1 FFDIV
6 LRILES
12 PKRSSKRVILTI
24 CIVVVMIAAPFLW
37 NTQKKDIVIAG
48 KLGSEPEILI
58 QMYKQLI
65 EQDTDLQV
73 ELKPGL
79 GKTAF
84 VFEAL
89 KSGEVDIYPEFS
101 GTALSTFVKEEP
113 KSTNRDEVYEQARIG
128 METKYNMVMLK

>member
-1 FFDIV
+1 MV
-6 LRILES
+6 AS
-12 PKRSSKRVILTI
+12 
-24 CIVVVMIAAPFLW
+24 PFLW
-37 NTQKKDIVIAG
+37 NTEKKDIVIAG

-65 EQDTDLQV
+65 EQIPIYIQ
-73 ELKPGL
+73 LKPGL

-113 KSTNRDEVYEQARIG
+113 KVQIG
-128 METKYNMVMLK
+128 